1 MAKARVLLVDDEKE
15 FREVLSER
23 IKILGFDVDTAESGL
38 VAVQKVEQRSYDAII
53 LDLAMPEMDG
63 IETLQKLLEIRKEI
77 QVIVLTGHA
86 TVKDGVKAIKLGA
99 VDFIEKPAKIE
110 ELAEKITKARERTM
124 ELFERQL
131 DEKMSDIMKKKGW

>member
-110 ELAEKITKARERTM
+110 ELAEKIQKAQERTM